1 MRASWVNGLALLN
14 VTLLTLVFLSLNNV
28 SADESVVDEI
38 NISISQSCTLIGDFN
53 DPHTAQVSNNTYQAE
68 IGTTTLK
75 AFCNDSGGF
84 AIYAIGFTGDE
95 DGNTDLEGMSDNSH
109 IIATGLA
116 TSGETSNWAMKLTAT
131 GSSYVPTIENSFNA
145 YHLVPGSWQK
155 VASYSSATDIPTANY
170 TATGST
176 LTTTYA
182 VFVSPS
188 QTADTYH
195 GRVKYTL
202 VHPVSNVP
210 NQERTCAANK
220 VCYWPNAGDMTAG
233 GVGVVDTMGD
243 QTLAAETTLW
253 PSNFKRAGYGFVG
266 WSDKYDWELNAND
279 ASGNGT
285 GANAGYHI
293 YGPNQTL
300 TLNTSDYSSTNGG
313 LSLYAVWAPSAGA
326 IQGWTCPNNTTMP
339 IGTVTALTDT
349 RDSDTYAVAKLADGN
364 CWMIENLRLDYD
376 ANITTSN
383 TQSNNGVF
391 GGVFSGLAEPETAN
405 FTGTTTSATD
415 PTEPNSLY
423 YAGTGNQGNL
433 GATIDILQQN
443 YAVLRMP
450 RYRNDNTNTNST
462 INPNTTVANMTRTG
476 QNVYSYG
483 NYYTW
488 AAALANTNYYNDPTA
503 TDANNKT
510 SETANTSLC
519 PTGWK
524 LPYGRNSGKG
534 ATTGGFSYLD
544 IQLGGTGTDSTSSTT
559 PTGADMSKIYRTYPN
574 NFLSSGYV
582 NGSSVN
588 LRGSY
593 GYYWSSTANTGNT
606 SYRLTLSSTI
616 VYPGTGNNVKYSGNP
631 IRCLVGS

>member
-1 MRASWVNGLALLN
+1 MRVSWVNGLALLN
-14 VTLLTLVFLSLNNV
+14 VTLLTLTFLSLNNV

-53 DPHTAQVSNNTYQAE
+53 DPHTAQVSNNTYQSE

-95 DGNTDLEGMSDNSH
+95 DGNTDLEGMGDNSH

-145 YHLVPGSWQK
+145 YHLVPESWQK

-243 QTLAAETTLW
+243 QNLTATTTLW
-253 PSNFKRAGYGFVG
+253 ISNFKRPGYGFVG

-293 YGPNQTL
+293 YGTNQTL
-300 TLNTSDYSSTNGG
+300 TLNTSDYSGTNGG
-313 LSLYAVWAPSAGA
+313 LSLYAVWAPSAGNL
-326 IQGWTCPNNTTMP
+326 QGWNGCSSL
-339 IGTVTALTDT
+339 GSGKVTALTDT
-349 RDSDTYAVAKLADGN
+349 RDQDTYAVAKLADDN

-376 ANITTSN
+376 ANITTAN
-383 TQSNNGVF
+383 TQSNNGAF

-405 FTGTTTSATD
+405 FEDVTTA
-415 PTEPNSLY
+415 NSLY
-423 YAGTGNQGNL
+423 KSDGSGDIKGVN
-433 GATIDILQQN
+433 GATLSDIGTTG
-443 YAVLRMP
+443 YPGFRFP
-450 RYRNDNTNTNST
+450 RYRNDNTNTDST
-462 INPNTTVANMTRTG
+462 INPNTTVSTMTSYD
-476 QNVYSYG
+476 QNTYSSG

-488 AAALANTNYYNDPTA
+488 DAAMANTNYYNT
-503 TDANNKT
+503 TTVDANGFT
-510 SETANTSLC
+510 PSEAAGTSLC

-524 LPYGRNSGKG
+524 LPYGRDTGKG

-544 IQLGGTGTDSTSSTT
+544 IQLGGTGTTSNSSST

-574 NFLSSGYV
+574 NFIYSGEALIT
-582 NGSSVN
+582 SVYY
-588 LRGSY
+588 RGSN
-593 GYYWSSTANTGNT
+593 GFYWSSTASDDFN
-606 SYRLTLSSTI
+606 SYRLALESSG
-616 VYPGTGNNVKYSGNP
+616 VRPGSTSFYKYYGYS